1 MTTFS
6 VLLKQKRH
14 ACMETSVRTS
24 AGWHCLDGNAAHQVS
39 RLVVDAPRVP
49 ESAAV
54 RQFARVLASR

>member
-1 MTTFS
+1 
-6 VLLKQKRH
+6 
-14 ACMETSVRTS
+14 METSVRTS